1 VYLISPFRVAL
12 VMASCFLTNAAFGQ
26 TIGGAISGTVK
37 DQQGSVMPGAT
48 ARFTNVET
56 GVTTA
61 VLSNSSGSY
70 RATNL
75 QPGHYDLTISLPGF
89 ARGMQKNF
97 TLTVGAELVIDFTLK
112 VAEQMPEADY
122 GFKLT
127 PPQMSFAEQ
136 MVHLS
141 EEQAGLLA
149 PLTGTTPKESKPAS
163 MNKKDVIAFI
173 RQSFDRS
180 IATVSTL
187 TPAQISKTYS
197 GGEGTMTGLELLMF
211 VLDHNTHHRASAE
224 MYLRAKGIT
233 PPNPDKPILR
243 NPTKSSDVL
252 TVAGGAAGEVS
263 ITPMIGDAARSNHPW

>member
-1 VYLISPFRVAL
+1 MRIRLMIGAVSFAILAQAAAPARAQDIKAIVTKH
-12 VMASCFLTNAAFGQ
+12 LT
-26 TIGGAISGTVK
+26 TS
-37 DQQGSVMPGAT
+37 
-48 ARFTNVET
+48 R
-56 GVTTA
+56 
-61 VLSNSSGSY
+61 
-70 RATNL
+70 
-75 QPGHYDLTISLPGF
+75 
-89 ARGMQKNF
+89 
-97 TLTVGAELVIDFTLK
+97 DFTLR

-149 PLTGTTPKESKPAS
+149 PLTGTTPKESRPAS

-233 PPNPDKPILR
+233 PA
-243 NPTKSSDVL
+243 TYQF
-252 TVAGGAAGEVS
+252 
-263 ITPMIGDAARSNHPW
+263 